1 MDDKSPRHTSLGK
14 KGIKLACVT
23 EVQEDLK
30 YSGLYLELL
39 KVSRESSAWPFSSAP
54 CVCLMHSSCHTRGL
68 TSVDSA
74 AAVGRQ
80 PLLSAKVP
88 ELVSLSDLVTYIL
101 GTSHHSWGWN
111 VLIGLAGAAA
121 PPLLSITT
129 GNRCSETEEAG
140 SPKGTEIHPPKEW
153 PKHAPATASTPQ
165 N

>member
-1 MDDKSPRHTSLGK
+1 MDDKSPCHTSLGK

-101 GTSHHSWGWN
+101 GTSHHSWG
-111 VLIGLAGAAA
+111 
-121 PPLLSITT
+121 
-129 GNRCSETEEAG
+129 
-140 SPKGTEIHPPKEW
+140 
-153 PKHAPATASTPQ
+153 
-165 N
+165 